1 MSNLNVTVLEGHL
14 VKNAELGYFQDQSA
28 YCNFSIANNE
38 SYKNQNGEY
47 ENIPSFFDCS
57 IKGKYAEA
65 MCKNLLKGRGITIV
79 GRLKQS
85 RWEKDGQKFSRVYIK
100 VQEIHL
106 APMASNG
113 GTAPQTNSYQ
123 PVKQEDYY
131 PENLDVDLGDEG
143 PEFIPF

>member
-14 VKNAELGYFQDQSA
+14 VKNAELGYFSDQSA

-57 IKGKYAEA
+57 IKGKYAET

-85 RWEKDGQKFSRVYIK
+85 RWEKDGQKYSRVYIK

-106 APMASNG
+106 SPMAATNG
-113 GTAPQTNSYQ
+113 GTASHTFQ
-123 PVKQEDYY
+123 PMKQQDYY
-131 PENLDVDLGDEG
+131 PENLDVDIGDDE